1 MKRIKSL
8 DEEMIKN
15 LKKEG
20 LNRAQRRKEMKRLNP
35 VYKKMIP
42 QYDKPLNEVLKVEKD

>member
-8 DEEMIKN
+8 DEEMLN
-15 LKKEG
+15 SLKKEG

-42 QYDKPLNEVLKVEKD
+42 EYNKPLNEVLKINET